1 MAVKKKALGWEL
13 ITDLETYGK
22 VTEKRLREQLERL
35 ERQEIKF
42 LVLAAFPYDW
52 RNCFFAGIL

>member
-42 LVLAAFPYDW
+42 LVLQPSRMIGETA
-52 RNCFFAGIL
+52 FFAGIL